1 MSNISKSNY
10 ALSVIEALAQSNQI
24 VNDAR
29 NLSYVDF
36 SSVYA
41 EVLGEL
47 DYDDFRHHCIDIP
60 VFTKDDKEDEAIEII
75 TFENP
80 FAYGSFFATDF
91 DEINYDNYNFRE
103 EADFHKFLNDVITA
117 IVVSHTGYNVTAETL
132 DLEVTIS
139 EMYEENYGLKELL
152 PAIFVSDC
160 VSHEL
165 SKLSEHLKN
174 LHEELGPQPYL
185 IDTNLVYKPFDNS
198 VFYESSKCW

>member
-41 EVLGEL
+41 EALGEL

-103 EADFHKFLNDVITA
+103 EADFHKFLNEISVNQIT
-117 IVVSHTGYNVTAETL
+117 
-132 DLEVTIS
+132 
-139 EMYEENYGLKELL
+139 
-152 PAIFVSDC
+152 F
-160 VSHEL
+160 
-165 SKLSEHLKN
+165 
-174 LHEELGPQPYL
+174 
-185 IDTNLVYKPFDNS
+185 
-198 VFYESSKCW
+198 